1 MLDHLFVLDLRE
13 VRFDSL
19 KDVRVSL
26 SMLSSAPNL
35 EELIISVSLVIFCF
49 RFPVCW
55 PRLSISILFD
65 LMNLSLIS
73 CCPV

>member
-1 MLDHLFVLDLRE
+1 MLDHLFTLDLRE

-19 KDVRVSL
+19 KDVRVSF

-35 EELIISVSLVIFCF
+35 EELIISVSLVIFSF
-49 RFPVCW
+49 HFLDCW
-55 PRLSISILFD
+55 PRLSVSILFD

-73 CCPV
+73 C

>member
-55 PRLSISILFD
+55 PRLFVSILFD

-73 CCPV
+73 CWPV